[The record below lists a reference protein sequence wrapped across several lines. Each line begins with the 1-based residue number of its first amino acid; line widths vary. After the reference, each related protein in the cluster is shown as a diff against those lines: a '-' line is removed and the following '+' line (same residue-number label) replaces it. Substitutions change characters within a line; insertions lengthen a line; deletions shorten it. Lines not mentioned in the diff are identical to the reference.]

1 MKDVI
6 GREWQ
11 LGTVQVDY
19 NLPERFDLWYI
30 GADGGRHRPVM
41 IHRAPFGSME
51 RFVGVLIE
59 HFGGRFPTWLSPTH
73 LHVLT
78 ISERHA
84 DEARR
89 VVNRLR
95 SEGSALNWM
104 TAMRPSGRRSE
115 CIVDS
120 DQHTWRS
127 SGMRR
132 SNMEPSRCVIEQ
144 GNKSQ

>member
-1 MKDVI
+1 M
-6 GREWQ
+6 
-11 LGTVQVDY
+11 
-19 NLPERFDLWYI
+19 
-30 GADGGRHRPVM
+30 
-41 IHRAPFGSME
+41 
-51 RFVGVLIE
+51 
-59 HFGGRFPTWLSPTH
+59 
-73 LHVLT
+73 LT

-95 SEGSALNWM
+95 SEGFRIELDDSDA
-104 TAMRPSGRRSE
+104 TIGRRSE

-132 SNMEPSRCVIEQ
+132 SNMEPSPRDRAGQQVTMSHQAVIDGLRSEIDSRAM
-144 GNKSQ
+144 GSSLIPSAE